1 MMRPRITLLAL
12 AILAGCGHSP
22 PTHFF
27 TLDPAKP
34 VRAPQRATGAP
45 VQIDIVHLP
54 PELDR
59 LSMVRERGSGELQID
74 DQNRWG
80 GQLSDL
86 IRQALAQDLAARLSP
101 GSVILPDAPAP
112 PATRTMAVDIVTFRP
127 DASGTVT
134 LDASWTLLDS
144 GSGKPVLRRPVH
156 LTDTAPAQTPDAQA
170 TAMSRLLGDMADE
183 IARVLASG
191 GSAPTPRSAP

>member
-1 MMRPRITLLAL
+1 MRSLITLLAVAVL
-12 AILAGCGHSP
+12 ASCGHSP

-27 TLDPAKP
+27 TLDPVKP
-34 VRAPQRATGAP
+34 DRAPKAATGAP
-45 VQIDIVHLP
+45 VQIEIVHVP

-59 LSMVRERGSGELQID
+59 LSMVRERGSGELEID

-86 IRQALAQDLAARLSP
+86 VRQALAQDLAARLSP
-101 GSVILPDAPAP
+101 GSVILPDAPSP
-112 PATRTMAVDIVTFRP
+112 PATRTIAVDIVKFQP
-127 DASGTVT
+127 DASGTVA

-156 LTDTAPAQTPDAQA
+156 LTDAARAQTADAQA

-183 IARVLASG
+183 IARALAG
-191 GSAPTPRSAP
+191 GVPAPTPRSAP